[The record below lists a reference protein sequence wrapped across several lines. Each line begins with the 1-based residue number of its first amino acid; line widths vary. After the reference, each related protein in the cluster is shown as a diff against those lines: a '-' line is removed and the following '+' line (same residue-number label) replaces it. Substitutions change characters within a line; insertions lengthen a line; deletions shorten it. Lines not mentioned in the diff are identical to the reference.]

1 MDEEKRNIKLLPR
14 KTSVTLETCGRAEPD
29 LSTRDVLALPAAR
42 DAKPFCSVSSNQRVT
57 ELFEIIEKLQ
67 GSRID
72 EQRCVFPPPLKTQLL
87 KIGGEVPLV
96 LPPKLGGY
104 WLDPPLDKLGDMS
117 PCTSPQHGLDPACY
131 DILER
136 DSDAKIYREFFGSLY
151 HHTFIAVDASLGPLV
166 LSVCLEGEAQR
177 IRVILRMMECSLH
190 GVFSLSLFHNVP
202 SAVELAKRLCENVTM
217 TRFEAVSYLKAPEL
231 IIAFDEHRVSSNFKF
246 GILLQKE
253 GQFTEED
260 ILSNT
265 EETQEFQEFL
275 SILGETVKLQ
285 GFTGFRGGL
294 DVSHGQTGDD
304 AVVTSFQGRH
314 IMFHVAT
321 KLPFTEGDPQQLQRK
336 RHIGNDIVALVYQEG
351 KTPFIS
357 DIISSHFL
365 HCFLVVRKIRGEQ
378 DQRASGGYQVCVTA
392 RDDVPPFGPV
402 LPDPPIFTDSSLL
415 RQFLLTKLIN
425 AEISCY
431 KAERFSRLELRTR
444 SSLLEGL
451 QNELS
456 ARSQCM
462 LGDPSSM
469 TLPSCDG
476 LRGVSEGSGGF
487 IENFKRAIR
496 VRSHSFDTLSV
507 PKKIGGIVSHRPK
520 TAYAEKDDESEKNPD
535 STVPVVENSESA
547 NIENQQCSHEES

>member
-1 MDEEKRNIKLLPR
+1 
-14 KTSVTLETCGRAEPD
+14 
-29 LSTRDVLALPAAR
+29 
-42 DAKPFCSVSSNQRVT
+42 
-57 ELFEIIEKLQ
+57 IIEKLQ

-104 WLDPPLDKLGDMS
+104 WLDPPLDKLVDMS

-166 LSVCLEGEAQR
+166 LSVCLEGE
-177 IRVILRMMECSLH
+177 IDICIEYKIYIHPCHYFSKTYLTLFPFCYISLCH
-190 GVFSLSLFHNVP
+190 LSSNLQ
-202 SAVELAKRLCENVTM
+202 
-217 TRFEAVSYLKAPEL
+217 APEL

-365 HCFLVVRKIRGEQ
+365 HCFLVVN
-378 DQRASGGYQVCVTA
+378 
-392 RDDVPPFGPV
+392 DVPPFGPV

-487 IENFKRAIR
+487 IENFK
-496 VRSHSFDTLSV
+496 VNPKFLSV
-507 PKKIGGIVSHRPK
+507 LKIGGIVSHRPK
-520 TAYAEKDDESEKNPD
+520 VSYPPLFEK
-535 STVPVVENSESA
+535 
-547 NIENQQCSHEES
+547 